1 MKIRL
6 EKPAL
11 NNFKAYE
18 WQKWKTWRG
27 ALKWKTIS
35 INGFPIPILQP
46 KSKEE
51 RTEVISRLLST
62 FVTHKLQEHL
72 NFSLH
77 FLNFSE
83 LFQYIFILVSQL
95 WCHEFRKHSFNHIL
109 KVCKGLLKNQHVVLK
124 ACKHVTFL

>member
-1 MKIRL
+1 M
-6 EKPAL
+6 
-11 NNFKAYE
+11 
-18 WQKWKTWRG
+18 
-27 ALKWKTIS
+27 S
-35 INGFPIPILQP
+35 INGFPIQNLLP

-51 RTEVISRLLST
+51 QTEVMSSLLST
-62 FVTHKLQEHL
+62 FVTHKLQEHF
-72 NFSLH
+72 NFSIN
-77 FLNFSE
+77 FLKFSE